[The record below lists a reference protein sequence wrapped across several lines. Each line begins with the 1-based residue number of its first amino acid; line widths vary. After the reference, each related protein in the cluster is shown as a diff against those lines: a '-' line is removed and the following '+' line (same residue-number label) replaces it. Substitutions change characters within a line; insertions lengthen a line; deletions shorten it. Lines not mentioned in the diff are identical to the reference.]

1 MRFGKAVFSALAV
14 VSMAVMGLVTASGS
28 AAAAPPR
35 TCPGT
40 QIDSALLIDTL
51 PGGQERT
58 VGRVR
63 LFYDNGRNCAQVVTS
78 LTHLRLR
85 VCLYVGRAD
94 TRTYCEA
101 VGSGRNW
108 VATGPKPANDKCVRA
123 EGWNFLTASAVGHG
137 EIPWGHCD

>member
-1 MRFGKAVFSALAV
+1 MLIGRALMCALAV
-14 VSMAVMGLVTASGS
+14 VAMAVAGLVTITGS

-40 QIDSALLIDTL
+40 VLKAVSLIDTL

-58 VGRVR
+58 VGRLR
-63 LFYDNGRNCAQVVTS
+63 LYYDNGRNCAQVVTS
-78 LTHLRLR
+78 LPHVELR
-85 VCLYVGRAD
+85 VCLYVGKVNTVKDCRH
-94 TRTYCEA
+94 

-108 VATGPKPANDKCVRA
+108 VATIPLQANDKCVRA
-123 EGWNFLTASAVGHG
+123 EGWNFITTSAVGYR